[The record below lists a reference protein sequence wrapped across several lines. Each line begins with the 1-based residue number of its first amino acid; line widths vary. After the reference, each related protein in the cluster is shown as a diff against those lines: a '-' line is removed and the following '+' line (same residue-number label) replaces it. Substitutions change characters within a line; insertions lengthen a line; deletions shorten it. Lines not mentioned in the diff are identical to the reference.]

1 MAKKRLVG
9 TTAIVLFISLYFV
22 VQLFYW
28 SPHWQTIINRCTD
41 YDPQSLGMV
50 DCYGVISIWQ
60 PDNSG
65 YIIQNNSDQGP
76 IIAQIK
82 GPHDL
87 VVQGDQI
94 YLIDITPAG
103 GCAHF
108 QPGYCSTFQVGGK
121 PKTIS
126 YNDPNQTPRYLI
138 INTETGDERFYVKP
152 QDASS
157 TDQGIFQELIA
168 KEH

>member
-1 MAKKRLVG
+1 MAHRRWHHFTSHNSLLCYRVFLLV
-9 TTAIVLFISLYFV
+9 TKLAK
-22 VQLFYW
+22 
-28 SPHWQTIINRCTD
+28 IIDRCTN
-41 YDPQSLGMV
+41 YDPQSLGMI

-65 YIIQNNSDQGP
+65 YIIQNNNDQGP

-82 GPHDL
+82 GPDDF

-103 GCAHF
+103 GCANF

-138 INTETGDERFYVKP
+138 INTETGDERFYANLRMRRKV
-152 QDASS
+152 
-157 TDQGIFQELIA
+157 TELYFKA
-168 KEH
+168 C

>member
-1 MAKKRLVG
+1 MKKW
-9 TTAIVLFISLYFV
+9 IVLIIGILALVLVLTWFFYVPASWQKV
-22 VQLFYW
+22 V
-28 SPHWQTIINRCTD
+28 NRCTD
-41 YDPQSLGMV
+41 YDPQWIGML
-50 DCYGVISIWQ
+50 DCYGLVSISQ

-65 YIIQNNSDQGP
+65 YLVGNNSIPGS

-82 GPHDL
+82 GPDDFI
-87 VVQGDQI
+87 VQGNQI

-103 GCAHF
+103 GCANF

-121 PKTIS
+121 QKTIFF
-126 YNDPNQTPRYLI
+126 NDPNKTPRYLI
-138 INTETGDERFYVKP
+138 INTETGNEQLYVQP

-157 TDQGIFQELIA
+157 TDEAIFQELVA